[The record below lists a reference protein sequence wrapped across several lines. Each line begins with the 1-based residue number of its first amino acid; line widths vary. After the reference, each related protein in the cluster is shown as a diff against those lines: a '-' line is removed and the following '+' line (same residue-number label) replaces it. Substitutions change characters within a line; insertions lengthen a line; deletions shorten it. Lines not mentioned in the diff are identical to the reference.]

1 MGTNVPVQTPP
12 SQFLTIW
19 GIQNP
24 VDNRYFAS
32 SANEF
37 LKAHGFG
44 HMYIETA
51 DAQRKH
57 NTSNQF
63 DLGGSYG
70 PRMFKVLGSSVWW
83 LAIPLAL
90 NRPLVK
96 TWLLILEICLFM
108 LYTRAFLVSLA
119 ASPGS
124 WA

>member
-83 LAIPLAL
+83 LAIPLAF

-96 TWLLILEICLFM
+96 TWLLILETCLFM